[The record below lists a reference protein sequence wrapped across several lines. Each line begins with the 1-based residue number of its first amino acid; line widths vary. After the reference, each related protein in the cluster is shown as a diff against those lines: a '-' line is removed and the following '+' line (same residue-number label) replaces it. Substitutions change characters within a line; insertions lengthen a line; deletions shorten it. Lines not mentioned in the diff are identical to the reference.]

1 MHSIKMRIN
10 KRRGVSPIVA
20 TTVLIGFT
28 IAVTSIVLLF
38 GGDILEDVQ
47 HKQGI
52 NLERTLQ
59 CDAMHFKVMG
69 MSGGKI
75 QVSNDGNEDIHAFLV
90 RYMGSDAESIDSHHR
105 VSIAQGGIGEIILS
119 GGPGIGTL
127 KKTKLYAKSAA
138 GPKGNIIW
146 GTCGDTETTV
156 VIAQ

>member
-1 MHSIKMRIN
+1 MHPIKMRLK
-10 KRRGVSPIVA
+10 KRKGVSPIVA

-38 GGDILEDVQ
+38 GGNILEDVQ
-47 HKQGI
+47 KKQGI

-59 CDAMHFKVMG
+59 CDAMHFKVTG
-69 MSGGKI
+69 MSGGRI
-75 QVSNDGNEDIHAFLV
+75 QVTNDGNEDIHAFLV

-105 VSIAQGGIGEIILS
+105 VSIPQGGIGEIILS
-119 GGPGIGTL
+119 GGPGIGVL
-127 KKTKLYAKSAA
+127 EKTKIYAKSAA

-156 VIAQ
+156 TIA